1 MKYIPIFLTMILAVC
16 TIQAQDIT
24 LSFQNPEVTT
34 EGPDSFYEVDVMIA
48 SDVAFSMGSG
58 QFFLDYSATAFGTQ
72 VANNNRITFERPD
85 TSLLGRE
92 VIVDVGGTPVPLGAH
107 YTSFINNDTEDT
119 KVSFIWQQNASSGMY
134 GDNVP
139 AGMPVVLVHL
149 KIRFLP
155 GAAGEDPAVC
165 FDATN
170 PFDDQFFTACGPF
183 NPLVG
188 FNFEG
193 ANCQGEPGS
202 QIFDYVPD
210 CSLPAVFEVSC
221 QDSTVQ
227 LDENG
232 SVAITA
238 ETIFNGDPNDPSI
251 DTLVLD
257 IDSFNCSNIGENTVT
272 LTATSV
278 DGSTA
283 TCIAIV
289 TVEDTL
295 APEALC
301 QNITVQLDTD
311 GNATITATQV
321 DNGSTDNC
329 GIASLSISQDTFT
342 TADLGENTV
351 ILTVTDDS
359 GNTDTC
365 TAIVTIV
372 DQIFAEAVCQ
382 NITVQLDANGN
393 ATITPEQV
401 DGGSTNVDALSLDI
415 TSFNCSNIGENMVTL
430 TVTSVDDNSDF
441 CTAIVTVEDT
451 LAPEAL
457 CQNITLQL
465 DANGNASITATDI
478 DNGSTDNCGVAS
490 LSINTTSFNC
500 ANLGE
505 NTVTLTV
512 TDTSGNMTSCEA
524 TVTVEDTLAPEALCQ
539 ALTVQLDAT
548 GIATITA
555 ADIDGGST
563 DNCGIASLSIDIDS
577 FDCTNVGENTVQ
589 LTIVDANG
597 NEASCTTTVT
607 VEDTV
612 APEAICQDI
621 TVQLDATGIATIT
634 AESITNGAS
643 DNCAIETLSID
654 IDTFTCAD
662 LGENTVTLTV
672 MDANGNEATCTATV
686 TVEDLITPTA
696 ICQDI
701 TLQLDENG
709 EAAFDIS
716 QIDGGSADNCDFTID
731 LGTLLYAG
739 EIADTDIE
747 DTFIVGDNPSF
758 VDAYSFVAPFTGTY
772 QLTHTTTGD
781 LGALAILYDAPPVRN
796 SGNLLTRPEFVGFT
810 FRSPE
815 GVFINGT
822 LNFELEQGT
831 TYFVDVSTSQSGQVI
846 PSYDG
851 YVRFVSSSN
860 LSCGNIG
867 VTEFLLI
874 VSDLSGNIDMC
885 TAIVTV
891 EDLISPEVVCP
902 EDQTIELT
910 DDMPLFEL
918 PDYFA
923 TGDATASDN
932 CEETVALLTQ
942 DPIPG
947 TLLDEGIHTITLCA
961 TDSSG
966 NETCCSFEVTVED
979 VLSIEDA
986 VSLKDLK
993 MYPNPASN
1001 MVYIT
1006 NPSGISIETIA
1017 IYDLRGRLVATHDRH
1032 TAVGTVSFDVT
1043 TLAKGAY
1050 FVEIQG
1056 TLGNIRKQL
1065 IKR

>member
-1 MKYIPIFLTMILAVC
+1 MKYIVIFLTMILAVC

-58 QFFLDYSATAFGTQ
+58 QFFLDYSSIAFGTQ
-72 VANNNRITFERPD
+72 VANNNVITFERPD
-85 TSLLGRE
+85 TSLLGGE

-107 YTSFINNDTEDT
+107 YTSFITNDTEDT
-119 KVSFIWQQNASSGMY
+119 KVSFIWQQNASGGMY

-139 AGMPVVLVHL
+139 AGTPVMLVHL

-155 GAAGEDPAVC
+155 GATGEDPAVC

-170 PFDDQFFTACGPF
+170 PFDDQFFTACGPYD
-183 NPLVG
+183 PLVG
-188 FNFEG
+188 FGFDG
-193 ANCQGEPGS
+193 ADCQGEPGS
-202 QIFDYVPD
+202 QIFDYTPD
-210 CSLPAVFEVSC
+210 CSDPDVFEITC
-221 QDSTVQ
+221 QNITVQ
-227 LDENG
+227 LNENG
-232 SVAITA
+232 TVTIAP

-251 DTLVLD
+251 DTLTLD
-257 IDSFNCSNIGENTVT
+257 IASFNCSNIGENTVT
-272 LTATSV
+272 LTATNV

-283 TCIAIV
+283 TCTAIV

-301 QNITVQLDTD
+301 QNIAVQLDTD
-311 GNATITATQV
+311 GNATITAAQV

-329 GIASLSISQDTFT
+329 GIASLTISQDTFT
-342 TADLGENTV
+342 SADLGENTV
-351 ILTVTDDS
+351 TLTVTDDN
-359 GNTDTC
+359 GNMATC
-365 TAIVTIV
+365 EATVTVV
-372 DQIFAEAVCQ
+372 DQSFPTAVCQ

-401 DGGSTNVDALSLDI
+401 DGGSTNADTLTLDI
-415 TSFNCSNIGENMVTL
+415 TSFDCSNIGENTVTL
-430 TVTSVDDNSDF
+430 TVTSVDDNSDS

-451 LAPEAL
+451 IVPEAL
-457 CQNITLQL
+457 CQNITVQL
-465 DANGNASITATDI
+465 DANGNASITAGDI

-524 TVTVEDTLAPEALCQ
+524 TVTVEDTVAPEAICQ
-539 ALTVQLDAT
+539 AVTVQLDAT

-577 FDCTNVGENTVQ
+577 FDCTNVGENTVL
-589 LTIVDANG
+589 LTVVDTNG
-597 NEASCTTTVT
+597 NEASCTTVVT

-612 APEAICQDI
+612 APEVTCQDI
-621 TVQLDATGIATIT
+621 TVQLDATGIATIM
-634 AESITNGAS
+634 AESINNGAS

-654 IDTFTCAD
+654 IDAFTCAD

-672 MDANGNEATCTATV
+672 IDTSGNEATCTAIV
-686 TVEDLITPTA
+686 TVEDLIAPTA

-716 QIDGGSADNCDFTID
+716 QIDGGSTDNCDVTVD
-731 LGTLLYAG
+731 LGTLLYNG
-739 EIADTDIE
+739 EISDTDVE
-747 DTFIVGDNPSF
+747 DIFVEGGNPSF

-781 LGALAILYDAPPVRN
+781 LGALAVLYDAPPVRN

-810 FRSPE
+810 LRDPE
-815 GVFINGT
+815 GVFVNGT
-822 LNFELEQGT
+822 LDFELEQGV
-831 TYFVDVSTSQSGQVI
+831 TYFVDITTSQSGQVI

-851 YVRFVSSSN
+851 FVRFVGASN
-860 LSCGNIG
+860 FSCENIG
-867 VTEFLLI
+867 VTELSLI
-874 VSDLSGNIDMC
+874 VSDLSGNTDMC
-885 TAIVTV
+885 TAIVTI
-891 EDLISPEVVCP
+891 EDPVAPEIVCP

-932 CEETVALLTQ
+932 CEDPVALLTQ
-942 DPIPG
+942 DPMPG
-947 TLLDEGIHTITLCA
+947 TLLDEGMHTITLCA

-966 NETCCSFEVTVED
+966 NETCCTFEVTVED
-979 VLSIEDA
+979 VLSVEEAISFKE
-986 VSLKDLK
+986 LKI
-993 MYPNPASN
+993 YPNPASTIVHIAN
-1001 MVYIT
+1001 PKGVSIT
-1006 NPSGISIETIA
+1006 TIS
-1017 IYDLRGRLVATHDRH
+1017 IYDLRGRLVARH
-1032 TAVGTVSFDVT
+1032 HKNTSIGTIPFDVT

-1050 FVEIQG
+1050 IVEIQG
-1056 TLGNIRKQL
+1056 TLGNVRKQL